1 MDFELIY
8 AKIFAMYN
16 IRPSHG
22 IEAEVTI
29 PADKSISHRAVF
41 LSALCPGKTK
51 IYPFLNSDDTEATLD
66 CIKKLGVNCYR
77 GSSSKDSLYVQGEGL
92 YFPKEGEVK
101 LFAGESGTTI
111 RILTG
116 LLVGQKFSSNFSA
129 STYLSRRPMGRII
142 NPLSEMKADIS
153 GKQKTVQGK
162 EDIYPPLVIKPVSQL
177 IGKEHK
183 NKIASAQVK
192 SALLLA
198 GLYAK
203 GKTTVEEPH
212 RSRDHTEKMLKSF
225 GADIKINNTTVT
237 LTPGSK
243 LSPPKEIFIPSD
255 FSSAAFFIVLGL
267 ILENSQITIKNV
279 NLNPTRCGLLKVL
292 ERMGA
297 DITIKNQKNQI
308 EPYGDIVVKSSKL
321 KSVVVEPEEIPA
333 MIDEVPILCVA
344 AAFAKGE
351 TQIKGVKELTV
362 KETDRVRSMT
372 NNLGKAGV
380 DIVKKH
386 YGQDDLKIEI
396 NGGRGYRG
404 GEFESY
410 GDHRT
415 AMSMVIFA
423 LAAKRPSSID
433 DSRCI
438 NKSFSEFIKIVE
450 KIKKDE
456 D

>member
-1 MDFELIY
+1 
-8 AKIFAMYN
+8 MYN
-16 IRPSHG
+16 ITPSSG
-22 IEAEVTI
+22 IKAELNI

-41 LSALCPGKTK
+41 LSALCPQKTK
-51 IYPFLNSDDTEATLD
+51 IYPFLSSDDTEATLD
-66 CIKKLGVNCYR
+66 CMKRLGVSCYR
-77 GSSSKDSLYVQGEGL
+77 DSSSQDNLYVQGKSL
-92 YFPKEGEVK
+92 YFPKEGEAK

-116 LLVGQKFSSNFSA
+116 LLVGQKFSSHFSA
-129 STYLSRRPMGRII
+129 STYLSRRPMSRII
-142 NPLSEMKADIS
+142 NPLSEMKANIS
-153 GKQKTVQGK
+153 GNRKTIQGK
-162 EDIYPPLVIKPVSQL
+162 ENIYPPLMIEPVPQL
-177 IGKEHK
+177 VGKEHK

-203 GKTTVEEPH
+203 GQTIVEEPH
-212 RSRDHTEKMLKSF
+212 KSRDHTEKMLKNF
-225 GADIKINNTTVT
+225 GADIKINNTTIT
-237 LTPGSK
+237 LTPGNK
-243 LSPPKEIFIPSD
+243 LRPPKEIFIPSD

-267 ILENSQITIKNV
+267 ILKNSQITIKNV
-279 NLNPTRCGLLKVL
+279 NLNSTRCGLLKVL
-292 ERMGA
+292 KRMNA
-297 DITIKNQKNQI
+297 DITIKNQKNAV
-308 EPYGDIVVKSSKL
+308 EPYGDLVVKSSKL
-321 KSVVVEPEEIPA
+321 KPTIVEPEEIPA

-344 AAFAKGE
+344 AAFANGR

-362 KETDRVRSMT
+362 KETDRVNSMLV
-372 NNLGKAGV
+372 NLGKAGV
-380 DIVKKH
+380 GIAKKY

-396 NGGRGYRG
+396 NGSRNYKG

-423 LAAKRPSSID
+423 LTAKGPSSID
-433 DSRCI
+433 DLRCI
-438 NKSFSEFIKIVE
+438 NKSFPEFMKIVE